1 MKLLDYINQLQIGE
15 VVTNK
20 KFLAVL
26 RRKGLIFDYSLC
38 GYLESCFIYYN
49 EQYGGKTERLS
60 RMLHLFTKGNAP
72 RNYKQC
78 KDGTKYLDDSLSL
91 NCDSD
96 ELYKIYGHDGGV
108 IEYKGNYFT
117 MQYLSG
123 CFSPYLVKCDKYGN
137 YSQKHSISLRGSIV

>member
-26 RRKGLIFDYSLC
+26 KRKGLIFDYSLW

-49 EQYGGKTERLS
+49 EQYGNKTERWHK
-60 RMLHLFTKGNAP
+60 MLHIFTKGNAP
-72 RNYKQC
+72 RNYKMC
-78 KDGTKYLDDSLSL
+78 KDGTKVLNSTISL
-91 NCDSD
+91 NCDSN
-96 ELYKIYGHDGGV
+96 ELYKTYGIDGV

-123 CFSPYLVKCDKYGN
+123 CFSPYLVKCDEKGHH
-137 YSQKHSISLRGSIV
+137 QRKHSMCLRASII

>member
-1 MKLLDYINQLQIGE
+1 MKLLDYIKQLQIGE

-20 KFLAVL
+20 QLLAVL
-26 RRKGLIFDYSLC
+26 KRKGLIFDYSFF

-49 EQYGGKTERLS
+49 EQYGDKTERWDK
-60 RMLHLFTKGNAP
+60 MLHLFTKGNAP
-72 RNYKQC
+72 RNYIQC
-78 KDGTKYLDDSLSL
+78 NDGTKVLDRYIQL

-96 ELYKIYGHDGGV
+96 ELYKTYGSDGI

-123 CFSPYLVKCDKYGN
+123 CFSPYLVKCDEKGN
-137 YSQKHSISLRGSIV
+137 YSRKRSMSLCGAIV

>member
-1 MKLLDYINQLQIGE
+1 MKLLDYIKQLPIGE

-26 RRKGLIFDYSLC
+26 KRKGLIFDYSFF

-49 EQYGGKTERLS
+49 EQYGDKTERWHK
-60 RMLHLFTKGNAP
+60 MLHLFTKGNAP
-72 RNYKQC
+72 RNYKLF
-78 KDGTKYLDDSLSL
+78 KDGTKVLNSTISL

-96 ELYKIYGHDGGV
+96 ELHKTYGLDGV

-117 MQYLSG
+117 MQYLDG
-123 CFSPYLVKCDKYGN
+123 CFSPYLVKCDKNGN
-137 YSQKHSISLRGSIV
+137 YSRKRSISFRGSIV

>member
-1 MKLLDYINQLQIGE
+1 MKLLDYIEKLQIGE

-20 KFLAVL
+20 RLLAVL
-26 RRKGLIFDYSLC
+26 KRKGLIFDYSFF

-49 EQYGGKTERLS
+49 EQYGDKTERLDK
-60 RMLHLFTKGNAP
+60 MLHLFTKGNAP
-72 RNYKQC
+72 RNYKQFN
-78 KDGTKYLDDSLSL
+78 DGTKYLDDSLSL

-96 ELYKIYGHDGGV
+96 ELHKTYGSDGI

-123 CFSPYLVKCDKYGN
+123 CFSPYLVKCDEKGH
-137 YSQKHSISLRGSIV
+137 YSRKHSISFRGSIV

>member
-1 MKLLDYINQLQIGE
+1 MKLLDYINQLPIGE

-20 KFLAVL
+20 RLLAVL
-26 RRKGLIFDYSLC
+26 KRKCLIFDYSRF

-49 EQYGGKTERLS
+49 EQYGDKTERWS

-72 RNYKQC
+72 RNYGLC
-78 KDGTKYLDDSLSL
+78 ADGTKYLEHNVSL

-96 ELYKIYGHDGGV
+96 ELYKTYGSDGV

-123 CFSPYLVKCDKYGN
+123 CFSPYLVKCDEKGN
-137 YSQKHSISLRGSIV
+137 FSRKHAMSLWGAIV

>member
-1 MKLLDYINQLQIGE
+1 MKLLDYIKQLPIGE

-26 RRKGLIFDYSLC
+26 KRKGLIFDYSWRC
-38 GYLESCFIYYN
+38 YLEPCHLYYN
-49 EQYGGKTERLS
+49 EECKSVSGRLS
-60 RMLHLFTKGNAP
+60 SMLYLFTKGNAP

-78 KDGTKYLDDSLSL
+78 ADGTKFLDHNVSL
-91 NCDSD
+91 NCDSN
-96 ELYKIYGHDGGV
+96 ELYKTYGLDGV

-123 CFSPYLVKCDKYGN
+123 CFSPYLVKCDKNGN
-137 YSQKHSISLRGSIV
+137 YSRKRSMSLWGSII

>member
-26 RRKGLIFDYSLC
+26 KRKGLIFDYSFW

-49 EQYGGKTERLS
+49 EQYGDKTERWHK
-60 RMLHLFTKGNAP
+60 MLHIFTKGNAP
-72 RNYKQC
+72 RNYKMC
-78 KDGTKYLDDSLSL
+78 KDGTKVLNSTISL
-91 NCDSD
+91 NCDSN
-96 ELYKIYGHDGGV
+96 ELYKTYGLDGV

-117 MQYLSG
+117 MQHLSG
-123 CFSPYLVKCDKYGN
+123 CFSPYLVKCNKEGHY
-137 YSQKHSISLRGSIV
+137 QRKHSMCLRASII

>member
-1 MKLLDYINQLQIGE
+1 MKLLDYINQLPIGE

-20 KFLAVL
+20 RLLAVL
-26 RRKGLIFDYSLC
+26 KRKGLIFDYSMW

-49 EQYGGKTERLS
+49 EQYGGKTERWN

-78 KDGTKYLDDSLSL
+78 NDGTKYLDDRVSL
-91 NCDSD
+91 NCDGD
-96 ELYKIYGHDGGV
+96 ELRKTYGMDGV

-123 CFSPYLVKCDKYGN
+123 CFSPYLVKCDEKGN
-137 YSQKHSISLRGSIV
+137 YSRKHSMCLCGAIS

>member
-1 MKLLDYINQLQIGE
+1 MKLLDYINQLPIGE

-20 KFLAVL
+20 RLLAVL
-26 RRKGLIFDYSLC
+26 KRKGLIFDYSFF

-49 EQYGGKTERLS
+49 EQYGDKTERWHK
-60 RMLHLFTKGNAP
+60 MLHLFTKGNAP
-72 RNYKQC
+72 RNYRQC
-78 KDGTKYLDDSLSL
+78 ADGTKFLDHNVSL

-96 ELYKIYGHDGGV
+96 ELYKTYGSDGI

-123 CFSPYLVKCDKYGN
+123 CFSPYLVKCDKNGN
-137 YSQKHSISLRGSIV
+137 YSRKRSMSLWGSII

>member
-1 MKLLDYINQLQIGE
+1 MKLLDYIKQLPIGE
-15 VVTNK
+15 VVMNK
-20 KFLAVL
+20 RFLAVL
-26 RRKGLIFDYSLC
+26 KRKGLIFDYSWWC
-38 GYLESCFIYYN
+38 YLEPCHLYYN
-49 EQYGGKTERLS
+49 EECKSGTERLS

-72 RNYKQC
+72 RNYRKC

-96 ELYKIYGHDGGV
+96 ELHKTYGLDGV

-123 CFSPYLVKCDKYGN
+123 CFSPYLVKCDEKG
-137 YSQKHSISLRGSIV
+137 HF

>member
-1 MKLLDYINQLQIGE
+1 MKILDYIKQLPIGE
-15 VVTNK
+15 VVMNK
-20 KFLAVL
+20 RFLAVL
-26 RRKGLIFDYSLC
+26 KRKGLIFDYSWFC
-38 GYLESCFIYYN
+38 YLEPCHLYYN
-49 EQYGGKTERLS
+49 EECKSGTERWS

-91 NCDSD
+91 NCGND
-96 ELYKIYGHDGGV
+96 ELYKTYGLDGV

-123 CFSPYLVKCDKYGN
+123 CFSPYLVKCDKDGN
-137 YSQKHSISLRGSIV
+137 YSRKHSISLRGSII

>member
-1 MKLLDYINQLQIGE
+1 MKLLDYIEKLPIGG

-20 KFLAVL
+20 RLLSVL
-26 RRKGLIFDYSLC
+26 KRKGLIFDYSWFC
-38 GYLESCFIYYN
+38 YLEPCHLYYN
-49 EQYGGKTERLS
+49 EECKSGTERWS

-72 RNYKQC
+72 RNYKQR

-91 NCDSD
+91 NCNND
-96 ELYKIYGHDGGV
+96 ELYKTYGLDGV

-123 CFSPYLVKCDKYGN
+123 CFSPYLVKCDKDGN
-137 YSQKHSISLRGSIV
+137 YSRKRSISLRGSIV